1 MCECVLASDA
11 ASWRKGMSSGVPSI
25 RKHHIRKPIIFSPS
39 RGVESTAKTLPF
51 LATALVTMKES
62 YLCVR
67 VYVCLIITR
76 RRVCQFYAPASGRME
91 DSTTVPE
98 TWSVV
103 FCFLPPTNRTGNEY
117 GRAHALM
124 AMICD
129 SFRQCL
135 NIWERKDEYCVVPE
149 WMYQRIATILT

>member
-1 MCECVLASDA
+1 MCASVRRCLVTQGYELRRPFHPKA
-11 ASWRKGMSSGVPSI
+11 PYC
-25 RKHHIRKPIIFSPS
+25 KPIIFSPS

-62 YLCVR
+62 YLCMR

-103 FCFLPPTNRTGNEY
+103 FCFLPPTDRTGNEY

-135 NIWERKDEYCVVPE
+135 NI
-149 WMYQRIATILT
+149 